1 MIAKSGPAGASYP
14 LLSAGEDSRPSQSS
28 NEAAWFLLVDHGMCF
43 HRSLLVAT
51 ALVVSFLA
59 PGRLLAH
66 CDGLDGP
73 VVTAAREALGMGEV
87 SRVLI
92 WVSRKDEPEIRKA
105 FAQALA
111 VRKLGPEARELADT
125 YFFETLVRV
134 HRAGEGAA
142 YTGLQPAGRNLGP
155 AIPAADKALQTG
167 NVEPLVKLLAD
178 AVRFGARQHFKH
190 AEGLKGYQRGDVE
203 AGRRYV
209 NAYVVFVHY
218 VERLY
223 EAVHRPAEGHYAESA
238 AAGAHHD

>member
-1 MIAKSGPAGASYP
+1 MKPPACFLPRDRGMRFHLP
-14 LLSAGEDSRPSQSS
+14 L
-28 NEAAWFLLVDHGMCF
+28 FT
-43 HRSLLVAT
+43 AT
-51 ALVVSFLA
+51 ALVATLLA
-59 PGRLLAH
+59 PARLLAH

-73 VVTAAREALGMGEV
+73 VVTAARDALNSGEV

-92 WVSRKDEPEIRKA
+92 WVAKKDEPEITKA
-105 FAQALA
+105 FAQTLA
-111 VRKLGPEARELADT
+111 VRKLGPEAKELADT

-178 AVRFGARQHFKH
+178 AARFGAREHFRH
-190 AEGLKGYQRGDVE
+190 AAALKGYERGDVE

-223 EAVHRPAEGHYAESA
+223 EAAHRSAEGHYAESA
-238 AAGAHHD
+238 APGTHRD